1 MTWQLFLSAY
11 LALATVGFLLR
22 RRLAQTFAKYNRLVH
37 GFFFIAVLYPLG
49 LVVAFMTSPS
59 LAIGWVN
66 FFILLA
72 GSAVYPVIN
81 LLAFR
86 ASKDVDAGLFTILH
100 NLTPIVTITAASLLL
115 HERLNDQQLLGA
127 VIIITSAF
135 LATLPRL
142 ARRSKSS
149 SAGILL
155 ALASVALLGLAIVYE
170 RWMLTRMDFGAY
182 LVFGWGAQTLW
193 MTIIAWPERKK
204 LHVLR
209 KMKHFVP
216 VFSYG
221 LAYALKGLCFVAA
234 LKLSGNA
241 SAVGAFASFL
251 AVLVVLAAYVAL
263 KERELLWLKLGAAA
277 VGTVGL
283 IILNTG

>member
-1 MTWQLFLSAY
+1 MTMFLVLGTAGY
-11 LALATVGFLLR
+11 LLR
-22 RRLAQTFAKYNRLVH
+22 RKLAQTLTRHNRLVH

-49 LVVAFMTSPS
+49 LAVGFITAPD
-59 LAIGWVN
+59 LAIGWLN

-86 ASKDVDAGLFTILH
+86 ANRDVDAGLSTILY
-100 NLTPIVTITAASLLL
+100 NLSPIVTITAAWLLL
-115 HERLNDQQLLGA
+115 HERLDDQQLLGA
-127 VIIITSAF
+127 VIIMTAAF

-142 ARRSKSS
+142 ARRSRSNLP
-149 SAGILL
+149 GILF
-155 ALASVALLGLAIVYE
+155 ALASVVLLGFAIVYE

-182 LVFGWGAQTLW
+182 LVFGWGAQALW
-193 MTIIAWPERKK
+193 MAVIAWPERKNLK
-204 LHVLR
+204 VLGER
-209 KMKHFVP
+209 KNFVP
-216 VFSYG
+216 VLVYG
-221 LAYALKGLCFVAA
+221 LAHAFKGLCFVAA

-241 SAVGAFASFL
+241 AAVGAFASFM

-263 KERELLWLKLGAAA
+263 KEKEWLWFKLGAAA
-277 VGTVGL
+277 VGTAGL